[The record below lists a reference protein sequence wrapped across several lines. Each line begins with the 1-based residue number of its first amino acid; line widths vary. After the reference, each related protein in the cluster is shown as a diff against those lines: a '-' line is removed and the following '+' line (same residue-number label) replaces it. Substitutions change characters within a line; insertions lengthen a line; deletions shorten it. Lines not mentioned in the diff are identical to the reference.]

1 MKALKSVIGAKTTCF
16 VLLFAH
22 FIGFFITFAAV
33 KLSII
38 IPVYQVEKTLSRCI
52 DSVLGQSFDDYEL
65 ILIDDGST
73 DQSGAICDDYALRD
87 NRICVI
93 HQSNSGLSSA
103 RNAGIS
109 IARGQYITFIDSDDF
124 LGDNTLPILMT
135 RLSAHPDYDI
145 LEYPLCYHYGDS
157 DQSMVKFGAHEYD
170 DMKAYWLDCKAYQH
184 TYAWNKIYA
193 RHLFDDVRFP
203 EDRLFEDAH
212 TLPQLLKRA
221 HLVATTEEGVYNYC
235 FNPDGISMNPGKNGL
250 SDLLDAH
257 VYQLRHL
264 GLTEEL
270 TEYYCHV
277 LNIQIDV
284 YRDTHSTPV
293 LPVPYLKSSTINHLP
308 VDYKT
313 KMKLRTLQLIGL
325 KKLCQ
330 LHRILHPARKRH

>member
-87 NRICVI
+87 SRICVI

-124 LGDNTLPILMT
+124 LGD
-135 RLSAHPDYDI
+135 
-145 LEYPLCYHYGDS
+145 
-157 DQSMVKFGAHEYD
+157 
-170 DMKAYWLDCKAYQH
+170 
-184 TYAWNKIYA
+184 
-193 RHLFDDVRFP
+193 
-203 EDRLFEDAH
+203 DAS
-212 TLPQLLKRA
+212 Q
-221 HLVATTEEGVYNYC
+221 
-235 FNPDGISMNPGKNGL
+235 
-250 SDLLDAH
+250 
-257 VYQLRHL
+257 
-264 GLTEEL
+264 
-270 TEYYCHV
+270 
-277 LNIQIDV
+277 
-284 YRDTHSTPV
+284 
-293 LPVPYLKSSTINHLP
+293 
-308 VDYKT
+308 
-313 KMKLRTLQLIGL
+313 RTS
-325 KKLCQ
+325 
-330 LHRILHPARKRH
+330 